1 MHNPNTQ
8 IPSNWQG
15 PNAVNRVTS
24 NSDSQSKNP
33 GGFFLIGS
41 FSKISMQY
49 LFRLSKEKKI
59 YGVGLG
65 QESKP
70 TLAFY
75 DISYKASVLSL
86 I

>member
-1 MHNPNTQ
+1 M
-8 IPSNWQG
+8 
-15 PNAVNRVTS
+15 TS
-24 NSDSQSKNP
+24 VHFNGLGFDLEKKQTKNP
-33 GGFFLIGS
+33 GGFFLIGI

-49 LFRLSKEKKI
+49 LFRLSNEKKI

-75 DISYKASVLSL
+75 DISY
-86 I
+86 